1 MVWVYIALFILVLA
15 LVLLQLFRF
24 HFSIDVETPASL
36 RGSIGVSF
44 LWFRREMA
52 VDAVRAVWGHGI
64 EDDDDDDDEGG
75 FDVNDQSVPASA
87 SRKIGDEPPRQ
98 APTPDKGQRGALR
111 IPDSWV
117 SSLDRVQTRLRKA
130 FIKWALDLG
139 VWRILFRFSFR
150 SGRRILGLLG
160 PALKS
165 MYLGMED
172 VFDLGRIAAAWSV
185 VRGTV
190 PALAAPVEFGF
201 CRPFAFRA
209 KVAGGFTGLEALFFG
224 FLTLFSFPYIPLAKR
239 FLDCWRDPRLNRWQR
254 RVLLP

>member
-1 MVWVYIALFILVLA
+1 MVWVYIALFILALA

-64 EDDDDDDDEGG
+64 EDDDDDDD
-75 FDVNDQSVPASA
+75 D
-87 SRKIGDEPPRQ
+87 DEPLRQ
-98 APTPDKGQRGALR
+98 DPPPHNGQRGALR
-111 IPDSWV
+111 IPDAWF
-117 SSLDRVQTRLRKA
+117 SSLDKVLTRLRKT

-139 VWRILFRFSFR
+139 VWRILFRFSLR

-239 FLDCWRDPRLNRWQR
+239 FLDCWREPRLNRWQR